1 MKLKKF
7 FHMQYQ
13 NKTYNNSM
21 NLISHFM
28 MFMKTFSIL
37 TLKICFV
44 IVCDNFV
51 ICIYESIFM

>member
-1 MKLKKF
+1 
-7 FHMQYQ
+7 MQYQ

-51 ICIYESIFM
+51 ICIHESIFM